1 MMATV
6 PMGVTGD
13 VRRASLLDEL
23 PEPVVRDFLKRALL
37 VTFPPRNTVFQ
48 AGDPTRVHLVISG
61 RVKISRRGE
70 HGRENILVIA
80 GPGELLGSLDLFD
93 PRPQPT
99 TAVTLG
105 PARIAELSTESMLE
119 WLAAHTGAAMRFIHL
134 LVLRAQRQ
142 NDALHDVFGLDVGT
156 RLARAILREAQR
168 FGRRTPEGIRVDL
181 GLSQEELALHVRAS
195 RESVNQSLAGFAR
208 QGWVRRDG
216 CEIVVLD
223 EKQLAHHAKH
233 EPQARTTER
242 RGPSKTSVANY
253 TPASGHLP
261 LRAGSQRQVGPRPR
275 TSEGE
280 TTMHGVPGGRLSA
293 TEVRA

>member
-1 MMATV
+1 MPFTMATA
-6 PMGVTGD
+6 PTAATGD
-13 VRRASLLDEL
+13 VWRAPLLDEL
-23 PEPVVRDFLKRALL
+23 PQHVVRDFLTRARF
-37 VTFPPRNTVFQ
+37 VTVPPRGTVFQ

-93 PRPQPT
+93 QRPQPT

-119 WLAAHTGAAMRFIHL
+119 WLASHTGAAMRFIHL

-216 CEIVVLD
+216 CEIVIRD
-223 EKQLAHHAKH
+223 EKQLAHQAKH
-233 EPQARTTER
+233 EPQA
-242 RGPSKTSVANY
+242 GVANS
-253 TPASGHLP
+253 TPASDPLP
-261 LRAGSQRQVGPRPR
+261 LRAGSQRQVGLRPR
-275 TSEGE
+275 TFEGE
-280 TTMHGVPGGRLSA
+280 AAMHDVSGGRPSA
-293 TEVRA
+293 TGARA

>member
-1 MMATV
+1 MSFTTERR
-6 PMGVTGD
+6 PPGDVTED
-13 VRRASLLDEL
+13 VRRASLLDAL
-23 PEPVVRDFLKRALL
+23 PEHVVRDFLTRARF
-37 VTFPPRNTVFQ
+37 VTFPPRNTIFQ

-70 HGRENILVIA
+70 YGRENILVIA
-80 GPGELLGSLDLFD
+80 GPGELLGSLDLVD

-105 PARIAELSTESMLE
+105 PTRVADLSAESMLE
-119 WLAAHTGAAMRFIHL
+119 WLTAHTGAAMRFIHL
-134 LVLRAQRQ
+134 LIRRSQRQ

-216 CEIVVLD
+216 CEIVILD
-223 EKQLAHHAKH
+223 EKQLTHQAKH
-233 EPQARTTER
+233 ELEAFTAER
-242 RGPSKTSVANY
+242 RSPSMSNR
-253 TPASGHLP
+253 PDGLP
-261 LRAGSQRQVGPRPR
+261 LLVLDRWSGGDNRA
-275 TSEGE
+275 
-280 TTMHGVPGGRLSA
+280 M
-293 TEVRA
+293 

>member
-1 MMATV
+1 METV
-6 PMGVTGD
+6 PTGVTGD

-23 PEPVVRDFLKRALL
+23 PEHVVRDFLTRARC
-37 VTFPPRNTVFQ
+37 VTFPPRDTVFQ
-48 AGDPTRVHLVISG
+48 AGDPTRVHLVLSG

-93 PRPQPT
+93 RRPQPT

-134 LVLRAQRQ
+134 LVRRAQRQ

-168 FGRRTPEGIRVDL
+168 FGRRTPDGIRVDL

-195 RESVNQSLAGFAR
+195 RESVNQSLAGFVR
-208 QGWVRRDG
+208 QGWARRDG
-216 CEIVVLD
+216 CEIVILD
-223 EKQLAHHAKH
+223 EKQLAHQAKH
-233 EPQARTTER
+233 ELDAFTAGRSTTDDIQR
-242 RGPSKTSVANY
+242 REAAMHDV
-253 TPASGHLP
+253 SG
-261 LRAGSQRQVGPRPR
+261 GRPR
-275 TSEGE
+275 
-280 TTMHGVPGGRLSA
+280 
-293 TEVRA
+293 VRESRT